1 VQERKDIASKLK
13 AAGNKSYGSKEY
25 NKAID
30 LYTKAI
36 QLQQNP
42 IFYSNRAACYQAM
55 GEWDKVIED
64 TTAALNLDAMYVKAL
79 NRRANAYEA
88 SEKYQEALL
97 DYTASCIVDKFSNP
111 SSQQKVEHLLQIV
124 AQEKAQDMFTK
135 KEKKLPSVAFVG
147 NYLNSFRPR
156 PFPAGLEDTAD
167 LSKESGKGQL
177 REALINMKSR
187 GAAEYNE
194 AAKAV
199 EKALELGDLGEH
211 EALAHNLRATFRW
224 LMGDTEDAMHDIN
237 KSIELDPKYAQ
248 SYIKRASMHLETSKL
263 SLAVRK
269 IMTDI
274 SQCPV
279 IRRIV
284 ILRPLSNRLLMTQIY
299 IIIEHSCIS
308 LKATIRKLLKIIKN
322 LLIWIKTLFTLTSSS
337 ESLNINKAQSLL
349 QCQPSEGSSRN
360 SNMSQMCTTIMVN
373 FYLIKNSSRK
383 LSSSLIRPL
392 I

>member
-25 NKAID
+25 NNAID
-30 LYTKAI
+30 LYTKAV

-97 DYTASCIVDKFSNP
+97 DYTASCIIDKFSNP

-156 PFPAGLEDTAD
+156 PFPAGLEETAD
-167 LSKESGKGQL
+167 LPKETGKGQL
-177 REALINMKSR
+177 REALVNMKSR

-224 LMGDTEDAMHDIN
+224 LMGDTEDAMNDIN

-248 SYIKRASMHLETSKL
+248 SYIKRASMHLETSKI
-263 SLAVRK
+263 SLTVMK
-269 IMTDI
+269 IITNI
-274 SQCPV
+274 FQCPV
-279 IRRIV
+279 IRRIL
-284 ILRPLSNRLLMTQIY
+284 ILRPLSSRLLMTQIY

-308 LKATIRKLLKIIKN
+308 LKETIKKLLKIIKN
-322 LLIWIKTLFTLTSSS
+322 LLTWIKTLFTLTSSS
-337 ESLNINKAQSLL
+337 ESLNISKAQSLL

-360 SNMSQMCTTIMVN
+360 LNMSQMCTTIMVN

-383 LSSSLIRPL
+383 LSSSLIQPL